1 MDSVQSN
8 RIAWFYVMVSSR
20 FALETGVLIDCYCSR
35 TVPSAAL
42 ECLTATH
49 SLVGLTQIFGGFVAY
64 GVSYYDGARIAPW
77 RIIYLLLGGLAIV
90 VGICVVIWLPDS
102 PLHAWQLSQEERV
115 AVLERVR
122 DDQGGMENRHWKKDQ
137 IIEALTDPRT
147 WLIVLSTMLSK

>member
-1 MDSVQSN
+1 
-8 RIAWFYVMVSSR
+8 MVSSR
-20 FALETGVLIDCYCSR
+20 FALESRVVVDCYYFR
-35 TVPSAAL
+35 TVMSTIIEWL
-42 ECLTATH
+42 SITNN
-49 SLVGLTQIFGGFVAY
+49 LVGLTQIFGGFVAY